1 MEDKLEPHG
10 DGLIEPE
17 LLLEEILVITLPV
30 TLTLWKNVLITL
42 LLPYLTALMSNKL
55 LLLVTKNAQET
66 VLLIK
71 MTKKKPAH
79 HMDSLQLMISN
90 KT

>member
-1 MEDKLEPHG
+1 MEPHG
-10 DGLIEPE
+10 HGLIELE
-17 LLLEEILVITLPV
+17 LLLEEILVITLLV

-42 LLPYLTALMSNKL
+42 LLLYLIALMSNKL
-55 LLLVTKNAQET
+55 LLNVTKNALET

-79 HMDSLQLMISN
+79 HMDSAQLMISN
-90 KT
+90 KI